1 MEILLGLICVCLLV
15 ILSIILWKYISIKC
29 NIRRFSQELEKLKD
43 SDYQQP
49 VKVSD
54 FDKDLVELAV
64 KVNEHTDM
72 QHQLGVEY
80 EQSKKQLGTVISGI
94 SHDFR
99 TPLTAS
105 LGYLQMI
112 EKSGALSEK
121 NAEYLAI
128 AMQKNRYLKE
138 LSDEFFE
145 LTKIENSNEEL
156 QPEEV
161 NLSNLLTETLL
172 EQHSW
177 ITERNIRTEFN
188 IDDGII
194 IQTDMHCLT
203 RILNNLMS
211 NAQKYTADSFG
222 AALKQDGK
230 RVMLRVSNTL
240 ADSASLDIDKAF
252 EPFYRMDARTA
263 GGSGL
268 GLYVV
273 KMLCDRLGWT
283 VQAEIDTICFSIIIQ
298 IPLSFSLLAHPFSV
312 PHKS

>member
-1 MEILLGLICVCLLV
+1 MEILLGTACVCLFI
-15 ILSIILWKYISIKC
+15 ILSIILWKYISVKR
-29 NIRRFSQELEKLKD
+29 NIRQFSQELEKLKD
-43 SDYQQP
+43 SDYRQP
-49 VKVSD
+49 VKVTD
-54 FDKDLVELAV
+54 FDMDLVELAV
-64 KVNEHTDM
+64 KVNEHTDI
-72 QHQLGVEY
+72 QRQLGVEY
-80 EQSKKQLGTVISGI
+80 EERKKQLGTVISGI

-112 EKSGALSEK
+112 EKSGELSDK

-128 AMQKNRYLKE
+128 AMQKNQYLNE

-161 NLSNLLTETLL
+161 NLSNLLTETVL

-177 ITERNIRTEFN
+177 IAERNIKTDFD
-188 IDDGII
+188 IDDGILI
-194 IQTDMHCLT
+194 HTDLHCLT

-222 AALKQDGK
+222 VKLKQDND
-230 RVMLRVSNTL
+230 RVVLCVSNTI
-240 ADSASLDIDKAF
+240 ADSAALHIDRVF

-273 KMLCDRLGWT
+273 KLLCDRLGWS
-283 VQAEIDTICFSIIIQ
+283 VKAELNDNVFTATILI
-298 IPLSFSLLAHPFSV
+298 
-312 PHKS
+312 

>member
-1 MEILLGLICVCLLV
+1 MEILLGTTCVCLLV
-15 ILSIILWKYISIKC
+15 ILCVLLWKYISLKK
-29 NIRRFSQELEKLKD
+29 NIRHFSQKLEKLKD
-43 SDYQQP
+43 SDYRQP
-49 VKVSD
+49 VKVTD
-54 FDKDLVELAV
+54 FDRDLVELAV
-64 KVNEHTDM
+64 KVNEHTDI
-72 QHQLGVEY
+72 QRQLGVEY
-80 EQSKKQLGTVISGI
+80 EERKKQLGTVISGI

-112 EKSGALSEK
+112 EKSGELSDK

-145 LTKIENSNEEL
+145 LTKVENGKEEL
-156 QPEEV
+156 NLEEV
-161 NLSNLLTETLL
+161 NLSNLLTETVL

-177 ITERNIRTEFN
+177 IAERNIKTDFD
-188 IDDGII
+188 IDDGILI
-194 IQTDMHCLT
+194 HTDLHCLT

-222 AALKQDGK
+222 VKLKQDNN
-230 RVMLRVSNTL
+230 RVVLCVSNTI
-240 ADSASLDIDKAF
+240 ADSAALHIDKVF

-273 KMLCDRLGWT
+273 KLLCDRLGWS
-283 VQAEIDTICFSIIIQ
+283 VKAELNDNVFTATILI
-298 IPLSFSLLAHPFSV
+298 
-312 PHKS
+312 

>member
-1 MEILLGLICVCLLV
+1 MEILLGTACVCLLV
-15 ILSIILWKYISIKC
+15 ILAVLFWKYISLKQ
-29 NIRRFSQELEKLKD
+29 NIRRFSQELEKLKN
-43 SDYQQP
+43 SDYKQP
-49 VKVSD
+49 VKVTD
-54 FDKDLVELAV
+54 FDKDLAELAV
-64 KVNEHTDM
+64 KVNEHSDI
-72 QHQLGVEY
+72 QRQLGVEY
-80 EQSKKQLGTVISGI
+80 EERKKQLGTVISGI

-112 EKSGALSEK
+112 EKSGELSDI

-128 AMQKNRYLKE
+128 AMQKNLYLKE

-156 QPEEV
+156 QLEVV

-177 ITERNIRTEFN
+177 ITERNICTDFN
-188 IDDGII
+188 IADGII
-194 IQTDMHCLT
+194 IQTDAHCLT

-211 NAQKYTADSFG
+211 NAQKYTADRFG

-240 ADSASLDIDKAF
+240 ADSATLDIDRVF

-283 VQAEIDTICFSIIIQ
+283 VCAEIIDDRFEVIIR
-298 IPLSFSLLAHPFSV
+298 FRKEDLL
-312 PHKS
+312 

>member
-1 MEILLGLICVCLLV
+1 MELTIISLCVCLFAVSAVL
-15 ILSIILWKYISIKC
+15 LLKYVSLKR
-29 NIRRFSQELEKLKD
+29 NIRHFSQELEKLKD
-43 SDYQQP
+43 SNYRQP
-49 VKVSD
+49 VKITD
-54 FDKDLVELAV
+54 FDKDIAELAV
-64 KVNEHTDM
+64 KVNEHTDI
-72 QHQLGVEY
+72 QRQLEKEY
-80 EQSKKQLGTVISGI
+80 EQSRKQLGAVISGI

-112 EKSGALSEK
+112 EKSGELSDK

-145 LTKIENSNEEL
+145 LTKVENGKEELNRDELNIENI
-156 QPEEV
+156 
-161 NLSNLLTETLL
+161 NLSNILTETVL

-177 ITERNIRTEFN
+177 ISERNIAADFD

-194 IQTDMHCLT
+194 VQTDQHCLS

-211 NAQKYTADSFG
+211 NAQKYTADRFET
-222 AALKQDGK
+222 ALKTENG
-230 RVMLRVSNTL
+230 RVVLRVCNTL
-240 ADSASLDIDKAF
+240 SDCSSVNIERVF
-252 EPFYRMDARTA
+252 EPFYRMEARTT

-273 KMLCDRLGWT
+273 KILCEKLGWN
-283 VQAEIDTICFSIIIQ
+283 VSAAINDNV
-298 IPLSFSLLAHPFSV
+298 FSV
-312 PHKS
+312 KIIM

>member
-1 MEILLGLICVCLLV
+1 MEILLGTVCVCLLFLLCV
-15 ILSIILWKYISIKC
+15 LLWKYISLKK
-29 NIRRFSQELEKLKD
+29 NIRHFSQELEKLKD
-43 SDYQQP
+43 SDYKQP
-49 VKVSD
+49 VKITD

-64 KVNEHTDM
+64 KINEHSDI
-72 QHQLGVEY
+72 QRQLGVEY
-80 EQSKKQLGTVISGI
+80 EERKKQLGTVISGI

-112 EKSGALSEK
+112 EKSGELSDK
-121 NAEYLAI
+121 NEEYLGI

-145 LTKIENSNEEL
+145 LTKVENGKEEL
-156 QPEEV
+156 NLEEV
-161 NLSNLLTETLL
+161 NLSNLLTETVL

-177 ITERNIRTEFN
+177 IAERNIKTDFD
-188 IDDGII
+188 IDDCILI
-194 IQTDMHCLT
+194 HTDLHCLT

-222 AALKQDGK
+222 VKLKQDND
-230 RVMLRVSNTL
+230 RVVLCVSNTI
-240 ADSASLDIDKAF
+240 ADSAALHIDRVF

-273 KMLCDRLGWT
+273 KLLCDRLGWT
-283 VQAEIDTICFSIIIQ
+283 VGAELNDDV
-298 IPLSFSLLAHPFSV
+298 FSV
-312 PHKS
+312 TISI

>member
-1 MEILLGLICVCLLV
+1 MEILLGTVCVCLFV
-15 ILSIILWKYISIKC
+15 ILSVILWKYISLKK
-29 NIRRFSQELEKLKD
+29 NVRRFTQELEKLKN
-43 SDYQQP
+43 SDYRQP
-49 VKVSD
+49 VKVTD
-54 FDKDLVELAV
+54 FDRDLAKLAV
-64 KVNEHTDM
+64 KVNEHTDI
-72 QHQLGVEY
+72 QRQLGVEY
-80 EQSKKQLGTVISGI
+80 EERKKQLGTVISGI

-112 EKSGALSEK
+112 EKSGELSDK

-128 AMQKNRYLKE
+128 VMQKNRYLKE

-145 LTKIENSNEEL
+145 LTKIGNNNEEL
-156 QPEEV
+156 QLEEV

-177 ITERNIRTEFN
+177 ITERNICTDFN
-188 IDDGII
+188 IADGIL
-194 IQTDMHCLT
+194 IQTDVHCLT

-211 NAQKYTADSFG
+211 NAQKYTADRFG
-222 AALKQDGK
+222 AALKQDGEQ
-230 RVMLRVSNTL
+230 VILRVSNTL
-240 ADSASLDIDKAF
+240 ADSASLDIDRVF

-273 KMLCDRLGWT
+273 KLLCDRFGWT
-283 VQAEIDTICFSIIIQ
+283 VCAEIIDDRFEVIIR
-298 IPLSFSLLAHPFSV
+298 FRKEDLL
-312 PHKS
+312 

>member
-1 MEILLGLICVCLLV
+1 MEFLLITACVCLLV
-15 ILSIILWKYISIKC
+15 ILSVLLWKYTLLKK
-29 NIRRFSQELEKLKD
+29 NIRHFSQELEKLKG
-43 SDYQQP
+43 SDYRQP
-49 VKVSD
+49 VKVTD
-54 FDKDLVELAV
+54 FDKDLVQLAV
-64 KVNEHTDM
+64 KVNEHTDI
-72 QHQLGVEY
+72 QRQLGVEY
-80 EQSKKQLGTVISGI
+80 EERKKQLGTAISGI

-112 EKSGALSEK
+112 EKSGALSDK

-156 QPEEV
+156 NLETI
-161 NLSNLLTETLL
+161 NLSNLLTEILL

-177 ITERNIRTEFN
+177 IAERNIKTNLEF
-188 IDDGII
+188 DDGII
-194 IQTDMHCLT
+194 IQTDVHCLT

-222 AALKQDGK
+222 VTLQQESD
-230 RVMLRVSNTL
+230 RVILCVSNTI
-240 ADSASLDIDKAF
+240 ADSTSLNIDRVF

-273 KMLCDRLGWT
+273 KLLCDRLGWS
-283 VQAEIDTICFSIIIQ
+283 VSAELNDYHFAIIIRLDKEEL
-298 IPLSFSLLAHPFSV
+298 I
-312 PHKS
+312 

>member
-1 MEILLGLICVCLLV
+1 MEILLGTACVCLFI
-15 ILSIILWKYISIKC
+15 ILSIILWKYISVKR
-29 NIRRFSQELEKLKD
+29 NIRHFSQELEKLKD
-43 SDYQQP
+43 SDYRQP
-49 VKVSD
+49 VKVTD
-54 FDKDLVELAV
+54 FDRDLVELAV
-64 KVNEHTDM
+64 KVNEHTDI
-72 QHQLGVEY
+72 QRQLSVGY
-80 EQSKKQLGTVISGI
+80 EERKKQLGTVISGI

-161 NLSNLLTETLL
+161 NLSNLLTETLF

-177 ITERNIRTEFN
+177 ITERNIRTEFD
-188 IDDGII
+188 IDDGILI
-194 IQTDMHCLT
+194 ETDTHCLT

-222 AALKQDGK
+222 VMLKQDDD
-230 RVMLRVSNTL
+230 RVTFCVSNTL
-240 ADSASLDIDKAF
+240 ADSTSLDIDKVF
-252 EPFYRMDARTA
+252 DPFYRMDARTA

-273 KMLCDRLGWT
+273 KLLCDRLGWS
-283 VQAEIDTICFSIIIQ
+283 VKAELNDNVFTATILI
-298 IPLSFSLLAHPFSV
+298 
-312 PHKS
+312 

>member
-1 MEILLGLICVCLLV
+1 MEILLGTVCVCLLFLLC
-15 ILSIILWKYISIKC
+15 ILLWKYVSLKR
-29 NIRRFSQELEKLKD
+29 NIRHFSQELEKLKN
-43 SDYQQP
+43 SDYRQP
-49 VKVSD
+49 VKVKD
-54 FDKDLVELAV
+54 FDRDLVELAV
-64 KVNEHTDM
+64 KVNEHTDI
-72 QHQLGVEY
+72 QRQLGAEY
-80 EQSKKQLGTVISGI
+80 EAREKQLGTVISGI

-112 EKSGALSEK
+112 EKSGELSDK

-145 LTKIENSNEEL
+145 LAKMENNHDEL
-156 QPEEV
+156 HLEAL
-161 NLSNLLTETLL
+161 NFSNLLTETVL

-177 ITERNIRTEFN
+177 IEDRNIAADFE
-188 IDDGII
+188 IADGIM
-194 IQTDMHCLT
+194 IQSDLRCLT

-211 NAQKYTADSFG
+211 NAQKYTVDSFG
-222 AALKQDGK
+222 VMLKQDGD
-230 RVMLRVSNTL
+230 RVTFCVFNPL
-240 ADSASLDIDKAF
+240 ADSTSLDIERVF

-273 KMLCDRLGWT
+273 KLLCDRLGWS
-283 VQAEIDTICFSIIIQ
+283 VKAELNDNVFTATILI
-298 IPLSFSLLAHPFSV
+298 
-312 PHKS
+312 

>member
-1 MEILLGLICVCLLV
+1 MEILLGTTCVCLLV
-15 ILSIILWKYISIKC
+15 ILCILLWKYFSLKQ

-43 SDYQQP
+43 SNYKQP
-49 VKVSD
+49 VKVTD

-64 KVNEHTDM
+64 KINEHSDI
-72 QHQLGVEY
+72 QRQLGAEY
-80 EQSKKQLGTVISGI
+80 EERKKQLGTVISGI

-112 EKSGALSEK
+112 EKSGELSDK

-145 LTKIENSNEEL
+145 LTKMENNHDEL
-156 QPEEV
+156 RLEAL
-161 NLSNLLTETLL
+161 NFSNLLTETVL

-177 ITERNIRTEFN
+177 IEDRNIAADFE
-188 IDDGII
+188 IADGIM
-194 IQTDMHCLT
+194 IQSDLRCLT

-222 AALKQDGK
+222 VMLKQDGD
-230 RVMLRVSNTL
+230 RVTFCVSNTL
-240 ADSASLDIDKAF
+240 ADSTSLDIERVF

-273 KMLCDRLGWT
+273 KLLCDRLGWT
-283 VQAEIDTICFSIIIQ
+283 VGAELNDDV
-298 IPLSFSLLAHPFSV
+298 FSV
-312 PHKS
+312 TILV

>member
-1 MEILLGLICVCLLV
+1 MEILIGTACVCLLV
-15 ILSIILWKYISIKC
+15 ILCVLLWKYLSLKK

-43 SDYQQP
+43 SDYKQP
-49 VKVSD
+49 VKVTD

-64 KVNEHTDM
+64 KVNEHTDI
-72 QHQLGVEY
+72 QRQLGVEY
-80 EQSKKQLGTVISGI
+80 EERNKQLGTVISGI

-112 EKSGALSEK
+112 EKSGELSDK
-121 NAEYLAI
+121 NAEYLSI
-128 AMQKNRYLKE
+128 AMQKNRYLKA

-145 LTKIENSNEEL
+145 LTKIENGGEEL
-156 QPEEV
+156 SIEEI
-161 NLSNLLTETLL
+161 NLSNRLTETLL

-177 ITERNIRTEFN
+177 IAENRINTDFDIA
-188 IDDGII
+188 DGIM
-194 IQTDMHCLT
+194 IQADVHCLA
-203 RILNNLMS
+203 RILSNLMS

-222 AALKQDGK
+222 VVLHQQGGK
-230 RVMLRVSNTL
+230 VMLRVSNTL
-240 ADSASLDIDKAF
+240 ADSGSLDIDRVF

-273 KMLCDRLGWT
+273 KLLCDRLGWT
-283 VQAEIDTICFSIIIQ
+283 VGAELRDDVFAVSIMIDPVT
-298 IPLSFSLLAHPFSV
+298 
-312 PHKS
+312 

>member
-1 MEILLGLICVCLLV
+1 MEILLGTTCVCLLV
-15 ILSIILWKYISIKC
+15 ILCVLLWKYISLKK
-29 NIRRFSQELEKLKD
+29 NIRHFSQELEKLKD
-43 SDYQQP
+43 SDYRQP
-49 VKVSD
+49 VKVTD
-54 FDKDLVELAV
+54 FDRDLVELAV
-64 KVNEHTDM
+64 KVNEHTDI
-72 QHQLGVEY
+72 QRQLGVEY
-80 EQSKKQLGTVISGI
+80 EERKKQLGTVISGI

-112 EKSGALSEK
+112 EKSGELSDK

-145 LTKIENSNEEL
+145 LTKVENGKEEL
-156 QPEEV
+156 NLEEV
-161 NLSNLLTETLL
+161 NLSNLLTETVL

-177 ITERNIRTEFN
+177 IAERNIKTDFD
-188 IDDGII
+188 IDDGILI
-194 IQTDMHCLT
+194 HTDLHCLT

-222 AALKQDGK
+222 VKLKQDND
-230 RVMLRVSNTL
+230 RVVLCVSNTI
-240 ADSASLDIDKAF
+240 ADSAALHIDRVF

-273 KMLCDRLGWT
+273 KLLCDRLGWT
-283 VQAEIDTICFSIIIQ
+283 VGAELNDDV
-298 IPLSFSLLAHPFSV
+298 FSV
-312 PHKS
+312 SIAI